1 MSATNTN
8 PLPPAVFLMGP
19 TASGKTDLAVK
30 LVEGYPFEI
39 ISVDSALVYRGM
51 DVGTAKP
58 SAELLARAPHRL
70 IDIREPNEP
79 YSASDFRADALTE
92 MAEITAAGKI
102 PLLVGGTML
111 YFKVL
116 RDGLAD
122 LPSASPVV
130 RKRIQQLAES
140 QGWEAVHSRL
150 AEVDPE
156 SAARLKPMDSQRLQR
171 ALEVYEVSGK
181 TMTQWWQEQEA
192 SREAGNILPYNVC
205 SLAVAPTE
213 RHLLHERIA
222 KRFDIML
229 DEGLVAEVERL
240 KAQNGLSRDLPS
252 IKSVGYRQV
261 WNYLEGELTF
271 DEMVETGIIAT
282 RQLAKRQ
289 LTWLRSWKG
298 LHWLDTFSPDLA
310 EQALKILGGYFP
322 HRLPRN
328 PG

>member
-111 YFKVL
+111 YFKAL

-122 LPSASPVV
+122 LPSADPYV
-130 RKRIQQLAES
+130 RLRIQQLADS
-140 QGWEAVHSRL
+140 QGWSAVHQRL
-150 AEVDPE
+150 VEVDPD
-156 SAARLKPMDSQRLQR
+156 SAARLKPNDSQRLQR
-171 ALEVYEVSGK
+171 ALK
-181 TMTQWWQEQEA
+181 
-192 SREAGNILPYNVC
+192 
-205 SLAVAPTE
+205 
-213 RHLLHERIA
+213 
-222 KRFDIML
+222 F
-229 DEGLVAEVERL
+229 
-240 KAQNGLSRDLPS
+240 
-252 IKSVGYRQV
+252 
-261 WNYLEGELTF
+261 
-271 DEMVETGIIAT
+271 
-282 RQLAKRQ
+282 
-289 LTWLRSWKG
+289 LRSVVK
-298 LHWLDTFSPDLA
+298 P
-310 EQALKILGGYFP
+310 
-322 HRLPRN
+322 
-328 PG
+328 